1 MTSGLRSFGLAGAAS
16 AALLLCGVAHA
27 AAPTRPTETAVSP
40 DGKLRAGVDHPAGDD
55 ADANDDAASVL
66 WVEPTHGGSRRV
78 LLSHGAEGQDPKRS
92 LKSFQNPTWSL
103 DGGYVYVNADAWATS
118 SAVHQV
124 NVKTGTE
131 RFVVDGGVQGVIRNG
146 PYRGML
152 LVGRHKYHPAPQL
165 GSYDPVDVVR
175 PDGKTMLTV
184 PGSEQDDGEPSVANW
199 LKAHG
204 WSAN

>member
-1 MTSGLRSFGLAGAAS
+1 MCPKPELAYI
-16 AALLLCGVAHA
+16 
-27 AAPTRPTETAVSP
+27 TEE
-40 DGKLRAGVDHPAGDD
+40 GKLS
-55 ADANDDAASVL
+55 NSDAASRTL
-66 WVEPTHGGSRRV
+66 WVSDFARPPRKLLEPTASSDPKSN
-78 LLSHGAEGQDPKRS
+78 LLSLEHPV
-92 LKSFQNPTWSL
+92 WSL
-103 DGGYVYVNADAWATS
+103 DGGYVYVLADAWVTS

-124 NVKTGTE
+124 NVKTGAE
-131 RFVVDGGVQGVIRNG
+131 RFVIDGNSLRVIRTG

-175 PDGKTMLTV
+175 PDGKVILTV
-184 PGSEQDDGEPSVANW
+184 PGSETDEGDPSVAHW